1 MENKK
6 FIAFVNTE
14 YKDNW
19 EKYVPNADGKV
30 EYRHGTATTEDF
42 IHWGVYDGAI
52 NNVGWVNAQ
61 TGEIKYNGDA
71 TEYKR
76 TFLEC
81 AKKELVK

>member
-1 MENKK
+1 MEDKK

-19 EKYVPNADGKV
+19 AKYVPNADGKV
-30 EYRHGTATTEDF
+30 EYRNGTAGTDDF
-42 IHWGVYDGAI
+42 IRWAVYDGAI
-52 NNVGWVNAQ
+52 NNVGWVNVQ
-61 TGEIKYNGDA
+61 TGEIEFNGDA

-81 AKKELVK
+81 AKKELMK